1 MPSRSRRRVDE
12 ARPPTPPLGS
22 ITTYLCS
29 ALSAARKISAAPP
42 RTKNGD
48 GAMTPPLACACGCA
62 QRGYPLGQGP
72 PSPSPEATQY
82 YCSTCATPADGLGP
96 TATLSCAHA

>member
-1 MPSRSRRRVDE
+1 
-12 ARPPTPPLGS
+12 
-22 ITTYLCS
+22 
-29 ALSAARKISAAPP
+29 
-42 RTKNGD
+42 
-48 GAMTPPLACACGCA
+48 MTPPLACACGCA